1 MRLHLSWTLDIL
13 FFGDVAKSLR
23 NRVEMWRPIIPYY
36 ADVKVKSLFMMYE
49 FYINSDTS
57 QSRNLDIIC
66 CTFNKQKINKVNLMK
81 IMNGHCCQLELKVY
95 CWPAG
100 QVRSKTLLK
109 LLCFN

>member
-57 QSRNLDIIC
+57 QSRNLDIKSRFKTKKLIQQFFF
-66 CTFNKQKINKVNLMK
+66 TKINF
-81 IMNGHCCQLELKVY
+81 
-95 CWPAG
+95 W
-100 QVRSKTLLK
+100 T
-109 LLCFN
+109 